1 MEPIFVDL
9 DLENSLFLDGSVGA
23 AAYKYRVCTTE
34 DIFEKC
40 DRICMV
46 YGNRRIRTA
55 SFLNTARL
63 LSKHIQNRLA
73 NGTLLVKKKWKR

>member
-1 MEPIFVDL
+1 MDL

-23 AAYKYRVCTTE
+23 AAYKYRVCTNE
-34 DIFEKC
+34 DIFDKC

-46 YGNRRIRTA
+46 YGNRRIRTT

-63 LSKHIQNRLA
+63 LAKHIQNRLA
-73 NGTLLVKKKWKR
+73 NGTSVVTQRFRK